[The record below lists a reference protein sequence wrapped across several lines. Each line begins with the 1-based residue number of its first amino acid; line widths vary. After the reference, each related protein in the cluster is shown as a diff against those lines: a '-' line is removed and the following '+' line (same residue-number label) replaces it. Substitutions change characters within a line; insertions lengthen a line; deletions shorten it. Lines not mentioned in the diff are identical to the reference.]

1 MYGVRFFALEIALS
15 EHRDAK
21 VLEKLVNSFNFLKRL
36 YRFHTNYFSETR
48 LFFSISRINSLTT
61 DTPTPKPYTN
71 FGDFEIHEVL
81 MQSV

>member
-1 MYGVRFFALEIALS
+1 MYGVRFFALEIAFS

-48 LFFSISRINSLTT
+48 LFFSISRI
-61 DTPTPKPYTN
+61 K
-71 FGDFEIHEVL
+71 GVL
-81 MQSV
+81 LRLYADHCSVLVPE